1 MSKNKNNT
9 ICIIPARQNS
19 KRIKNKNLLKINGK
33 SLTEI
38 SIILAKKS
46 KLFKEIILSSDSNKI
61 LNLGK
66 KLKIMTIKRDKA
78 LSQNNTTSDDV
89 IKNLINNIN
98 FEYENIILLQVT
110 SPLRKIS
117 TLKRF
122 YSHCLNKKLSS
133 CLSVSLINE
142 NLSKKGD
149 FFNSVNDNIRNSQNR
164 KPFIFE
170 NGLLYFFKKKEFLKN
185 NKIYPKKNWHYF
197 ITDKY
202 ESLDI
207 NELKDYKIA
216 KKLYS

>member
-1 MSKNKNNT
+1 MSENKNNT

-38 SIILAKKS
+38 SIILARKS

-66 KLKIMTIKRDKA
+66 KLKIMTVKRDKA
-78 LSQNNTTSDDV
+78 LSQNNTTTDDV

-98 FEYENIILLQVT
+98 FEFENIILLQVT

-117 TLKRF
+117 TLKKF

-133 CLSVSLINE
+133 CLSVSLIND
-142 NLSKKGD
+142 NLSKKD
-149 FFNSVNDNIRNSQNR
+149 NFFNSVNDNIRNSQNR
-164 KPFIFE
+164 KPFIYE
-170 NGLLYFFKKKEFLKN
+170 NGLLYFFKKKEFLKK
-185 NKIYPKKNWHYF
+185 NKIYPKKDWPYF

-216 KKLYS
+216 KKLYT

>member
-33 SLTEI
+33 TLTEI
-38 SIILAKKS
+38 SIVLAKKS
-46 KLFKEIILSSDSNKI
+46 KLFKEIILSSDSKKI
-61 LNLGK
+61 INLGK
-66 KLKIMTIKRDKA
+66 KLKIMAIKRDKA
-78 LSQNNTTSDDV
+78 LSQDNTTTDDV
-89 IKNLINNIN
+89 IKNLISNIN

-117 TLKRF
+117 TLKKF

-133 CLSVSLINE
+133 CLSVSLIND
-142 NLSKKGD
+142 NLSKKD
-149 FFNSVNDNIRNSQNR
+149 NFFNSVNDNIRNSQNR
-164 KPFIFE
+164 KPFIYE
-170 NGLLYFFKKKEFLKN
+170 NGLLYFFKKKEFLKK
-185 NKIYPKKNWHYF
+185 NKIYPKKNWPYF

-207 NELKDYKIA
+207 NELQDYKIA
-216 KKLYS
+216 KKIYN